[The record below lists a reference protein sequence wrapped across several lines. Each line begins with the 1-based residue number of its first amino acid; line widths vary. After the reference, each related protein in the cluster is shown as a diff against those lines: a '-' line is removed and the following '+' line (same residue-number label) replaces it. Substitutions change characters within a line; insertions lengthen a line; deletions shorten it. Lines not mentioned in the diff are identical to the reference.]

1 MSFSPDY
8 ATARD
13 RFRAATAHLPEA
25 DRGAIEVVDGLTID
39 WAWCGPRAP
48 RDRVVVFTSG
58 LHGVEGFGGSAVQ
71 LDLIA
76 RGLDLPTL
84 MVHALNPWG
93 MANLRR
99 VNENNVDLNRNFLPP
114 GASYRTD
121 DPTYA
126 RVDALLNPTTP
137 PGGFELFWPEVAWV
151 VARYGYQ
158 TLKNAVVGGQG
169 QNPKG
174 LFFGGERLERGPSLL
189 LPMLEA
195 QLGGCERVVHVD
207 LHSALGERGGRR
219 LLLEGAAPPEQMA
232 RARAAFGPE
241 VKGWDA
247 SNTEAYEIRGGLLG
261 ELPRRL
267 ALLPRDGR
275 APLRYDGFTCEFG
288 TLNNLAVL
296 ARLRAENRL
305 HHWGT
310 PSLDHPAKLG
320 MREAFAPL
328 DAAWQAAVLAHG
340 PALYASARAMLE
352 S

>member
-1 MSFSPDY
+1 MSFSRDY
-8 ATARD
+8 DEARA
-13 RFRAATAHLPEA
+13 RFRAATAHLPDA
-25 DRGAIEVVDGLTID
+25 DHDAIEVVDGYTID
-39 WAWCGPRAP
+39 WAWCGPAGP
-48 RDRVVVFTSG
+48 RDRVVLLTSG

-71 LDLIA
+71 LDLMA
-76 RGLDLPTL
+76 RGPDVPTL

-114 GASYRTD
+114 GASYRTED
-121 DPTYA
+121 ATYA
-126 RVDALLNPTTP
+126 RVDGLLNPRTP
-137 PGGFELFWPEVAWV
+137 PGGLEFFWPEVAWV

-174 LFFGGERLERGPSLL
+174 LFFGGERLERGPALL

-195 QLGGCERVVHVD
+195 QLGACERVVHID
-207 LHSALGERGGRR
+207 LHAALGAYGGRR
-219 LLLEGAAPPEQMA
+219 LLLEGAAPADQMA

-247 SNTEAYEIRGGLLG
+247 SNTEAYEIRGGLLA

-267 ALLPRDGR
+267 ALLDRGER

-310 PSLDHPAKLG
+310 PALDHPAKAG

-328 DAAWQAAVLAHG
+328 DPAWQSAVLAHG
-340 PALYASARAMLE
+340 PALYAAAKAML
-352 S
+352 SS